1 MSVEILRL
9 SALTPLQI
17 LARSMDRAASTAEV
31 IVIEFDE
38 DGSYRINYS
47 AIRPCQLALAS
58 VELAEE
64 ARQHARRG

>member
-1 MSVEILRL
+1 MTVEILRL
-9 SALTPLQI
+9 GALTPMQI
-17 LARSMDRAASTAEV
+17 LAKRMERAEQTSEI

-64 ARQHARRG
+64 ARQHARR